1 MDEEKKELFTSA
13 GWPAAAE
20 ALLADLAEWDQEA
33 HNDEDF
39 ELLALIV
46 EEAARGVDIPERYPA
61 YWAKMKRN
69 AELREA
75 FLDCLELLEAIRGG
89 RLRPAP
95 AAGPDM
101 AIKWKQADAGLDSS

>member
-1 MDEEKKELFTSA
+1 MDEEEKKLFTLPGWSA
-13 GWPAAAE
+13 ADK
-20 ALLADLAEWDQEA
+20 ALRDDLAEWDQET

-39 ELLALIV
+39 DLLALIV

-75 FLDCLELLEAIRGG
+75 FLDCLELLEASRGG
-89 RLRPAP
+89 RLRPWLP
-95 AAGPDM
+95 AEPVGDEAHHNRQP
-101 AIKWKQADAGLDSS
+101 